1 MWLPNAKGSSSP
13 GKRGGR
19 NGLVAVAID
28 KDKGSQYAIKWAI
41 DNLLT
46 RGQTVILIHVV
57 LRSSTAACLHVNL
70 LCFSVTS
77 VVLRL
82 PNRLHGHIHCFDVV
96 LEDTDIAK
104 AITEY
109 TAHAAIENLVLG
121 ASRHGFIRLLHC
133 LRHLK
138 TKISSVRNAS
148 RLAPFTSPLLTQ
160 IQQTQEQTNNTTSSP
175 DARPKNLPSIRAADR
190 TPRKTGADDTD
201 SLKSPYSRAQRFHAN
216 MFADLSETDSDIS
229 FVSSGR
235 PSVDRAFADP
245 MSGMLFDG
253 IDPGRTSR
261 ISTSSESSFGSM
273 RSGAR
278 FSELGSYNDFS
289 SSSLENDDVEAE
301 MRRLKLELQKTMEM
315 YSTACKEALTAK
327 QKAVELHRWRQD
339 EEQRLEESR
348 LAEEAARRTAEK
360 EKAKYKAAMEN
371 AQAAQRVAELESRR
385 RVDAEKKAIQEVDDK
400 DETVGV
406 MPFRYRRYSI
416 DEIEEATEFFAIS
429 RKIGEGGYGPVFK
442 CYLDHTRVAI
452 KVLRPDAAQGRS
464 QFQQEVEVLCCM
476 RHPNIVLL
484 LGACPEYGCLV
495 YEYMANGSLED
506 RLVRKGNTRPLS
518 WQLRF
523 RIAAEIATGLHFLH
537 QTKPEPLVHRD
548 LKPGNILLDHNY
560 VSKISDVGL
569 ARLVPPSLAE
579 DVTQYRMTSTAGTFC
594 YIDPEYQQS
603 GMLGTKSDVYS
614 LGIVLLQIITA
625 KPAMGLTHYIE
636 QAIEDGTLTDMLD
649 PTVPDW
655 PLDEAMTFAK
665 LALQCAE
672 LRRRDRPDL
681 GKIVVPEL
689 NKLRDLGEES
699 MTSFLVGNYASASP
713 NHGFASPLK
722 GAMSD
727 PHVASAY
734 STLNGCGSSASL
746 PETLSDADSLRFRQI
761 RSDVKL
767 VTGSCLVTKPVRADR
782 PIAAKYQLR
791 KIATFLR
798 ASCGFGSRNSAIVG
812 RGGRGASA
820 EASLSGVEP
829 LMQKIHSEVR
839 RVDAEILAAV
849 RQQSNSG
856 SKAREDL
863 AAATLAVQELIYKM
877 QEIKNKA
884 EQSETMVQ
892 EICRDIKKLDFA
904 KKHITTTITAL
915 HRLTMLVSAVEQ
927 LQVMASKRQ
936 YKEAAAQLECY
947 MIAIFVKE
955 YGQQSSLY
963 LKSPPGGGTG
973 KESEE
978 TNLLQRLSDACLV
991 VDALEPSV
999 REELVKNFCSRE
1011 LTSYH
1016 QIFEGAELAK
1026 LDKTERRYAWIK
1038 RRLRTNEEIWKIFP
1052 SSWHVPYLL
1061 CIQFC
1066 KLTRTQLVDI
1076 LNNLKE
1082 KPDVGTLL
1090 LALQRTLEFEEEL
1103 AEKFG
1108 GGSRSKESGTDIGE
1122 DMVDNNNQTVSDI
1135 RKKYE
1140 KKLAA
1145 NHGSENEACMNLMP
1159 LEELHLL
1166 FNSSVQLGF
1175 HLDLTLKKTPLT
1187 LYSVD
1192 FYDLLGSSIFEEE
1205 TWEIEEGSQTNVL
1218 SSSIQVFLIIRRSLK
1233 RCSALTKNQT
1243 LFNLFKVFQR
1253 ILKAYA
1259 TKLFARLPKGGTGIV
1274 AAATGMD
1281 GQIKTSDKDER
1292 LICYIVN
1299 TAEYCHKTSG
1309 ELAENVSK
1317 IVDSQFA
1324 DRIDMSEVQD
1334 EFSAVITKALITL
1347 VHGIETKF
1355 DIEMAAMTRVPW
1367 GTLESV
1373 GDQSEYVNGI
1383 NTILTASIPV
1393 LGRLLSPIYF
1403 QFFLDKLAS
1412 SLGPRFY
1419 LNIFKCK
1426 QISET
1431 GAQQMLLDTQAVK
1444 TILLEIPS
1452 LAKQT
1457 SAAAA
1462 YSKFVS
1468 REMSKAE
1475 ALLKV
1480 ILSPVDSVA
1489 DTYCALL
1496 PEGTPGEFQRILDLK
1511 GLKRTDQQSILDDY
1525 NKRGAGTYQ
1534 PSMKPVVPAAPNT
1547 TAAPVT
1553 ANQSTPAGI
1562 IPLKEELVA
1571 RAAALGRGAATT
1583 GIRRILALT
1592 ESTTKDRKD
1601 GPLRKLFIG

>member
-57 LRSSTAACLHVNL
+57 LRSSTAA
-70 LCFSVTS
+70 LCENYAGNGVSGDPCTTKQILEKHTKELFLTFHCFCT
-77 VVLRL
+77 RKD
-82 PNRLHGHIHCFDVV
+82 IHCFDVV

-121 ASRHGFIRLLHC
+121 ASRHGFISRRLKMVDVPNSVSKGSPDFC
-133 LRHLK
+133 TVYVISK

-360 EKAKYKAAMEN
+360 EKAKYKQPWRMLK
-371 AQAAQRVAELESRR
+371 QHRELPNWNPEEELMLKRN
-385 RVDAEKKAIQEVDDK
+385 
-400 DETVGV
+400 
-406 MPFRYRRYSI
+406 I

-699 MTSFLVGNYASASP
+699 MTSFLVGNYAAASP

-746 PETLSDADSLRFRQI
+746 PETLSGQN
-761 RSDVKL
+761 
-767 VTGSCLVTKPVRADR
+767 PVRADR

-936 YKEAAAQLECY
+936 YKEAAAQLEAVNQLCSHFEAY
-947 MIAIFVKE
+947 RDFPKITELREKFKSIK
-955 YGQQSSLY
+955 QI
-963 LKSPPGGGTG
+963 LKSHVFSDFSRVWTAKLIISEKYDVGPPGGVV
-973 KESEE
+973 KSIIQFPQLKM
-978 TNLLQRLSDACLV
+978 LLHHFIFPAAFSISLLKLLLTKLSPQL
-991 VDALEPSV
+991 

-1145 NHGSENEACMNLMP
+1145 NHGSENEFNFRGIISSCFEAYLTVYVE
-1159 LEELHLL
+1159 LEEKTLMEHLEKL
-1166 FNSSVQLGF
+1166 VQ
-1175 HLDLTLKKTPLT
+1175 
-1187 LYSVD
+1187 
-1192 FYDLLGSSIFEEE
+1192 EE

-1299 TAEYCHKTSG
+1299 TAEYCHKT
-1309 ELAENVSK
+1309 
-1317 IVDSQFA
+1317 
-1324 DRIDMSEVQD
+1324 D

-1383 NTILTASIPV
+1383 NTIS
-1393 LGRLLSPIYF
+1393 
-1403 QFFLDKLAS
+1403 
-1412 SLGPRFY
+1412 
-1419 LNIFKCK
+1419 
-1426 QISET
+1426 
-1431 GAQQMLLDTQAVK
+1431 
-1444 TILLEIPS
+1444 
-1452 LAKQT
+1452 
-1457 SAAAA
+1457 
-1462 YSKFVS
+1462 
-1468 REMSKAE
+1468 
-1475 ALLKV
+1475 
-1480 ILSPVDSVA
+1480 DS
-1489 DTYCALL
+1489 
-1496 PEGTPGEFQRILDLK
+1496 
-1511 GLKRTDQQSILDDY
+1511 
-1525 NKRGAGTYQ
+1525 
-1534 PSMKPVVPAAPNT
+1534 
-1547 TAAPVT
+1547 
-1553 ANQSTPAGI
+1553 
-1562 IPLKEELVA
+1562 
-1571 RAAALGRGAATT
+1571 
-1583 GIRRILALT
+1583 
-1592 ESTTKDRKD
+1592 
-1601 GPLRKLFIG
+1601 